1 MKHRLIILFCSLL
14 AVMSVMADSET
25 DKTISKILRDTN
37 TYISADVR
45 AATEDAAY
53 QQAMAELTDKITAYM
68 KEKGM
73 DMPDAIY
80 LSNISNHS
88 ERLISQSGAN
98 RCRVLVYVKKKD
110 LLPITDTNSAILE
123 KNSNEGYT
131 LVQPA
136 ASTGATASAQ
146 SSSATASTANNTL
159 SPVLARLAKATTQ
172 KDVQTLLVEMKKRNA
187 ILNAAAFPIANIND
201 FYVVV
206 IDKSDTQVAILHC
219 VAGEW
224 TNAITGE
231 KANLNA
237 YKYCTAYWLTLP

>member
-1 MKHRLIILFCSLL
+1 
-14 AVMSVMADSET
+14 MADSET
-25 DKTISKILRDTN
+25 DKLISKILRDTN

-53 QQAMAELTDKITAYM
+53 QQAMTELSDKITAYM

-98 RCRVLVYVKKKD
+98 RCRVLVYINKKD
-110 LLPITDTNSAILE
+110 LLPIADTNSAVLT
-123 KNSNEGYT
+123 KNDNDGYS
-131 LVQPA
+131 LVQTAVPA
-136 ASTGATASAQ
+136 NT
-146 SSSATASTANNTL
+146 STANATSSKSGSTTPL
-159 SPVLARLAKATTQ
+159 PPVLARIAKATTQ
-172 KDVQTLLVEMKKRNA
+172 KEVQTLLVELKKGNA
-187 ILNAAAFPIANIND
+187 ISNAAAFPIANIND

-206 IDKSDTQVAILHC
+206 IDKSDTQVALLRC
-219 VAGEW
+219 TGGEW
-224 TNAITGE
+224 TNAHTGE